1 LHENKEADVSVA
13 VGAPL
18 QLVANWQ
25 LLNRDPLF
33 AFRMLHQATVG
44 PNSKFAADGVLYSIT
59 ESKTKRV
66 MYPIVQ
72 LERAGGITK
81 NNGMKLLLHVI
92 TARVWTCQIS
102 V

>member
-59 ESKTKRV
+59 ESKQNVSCIRSFSLNALVASQKIMV
-66 MYPIVQ
+66 
-72 LERAGGITK
+72 
-81 NNGMKLLLHVI
+81 
-92 TARVWTCQIS
+92 
-102 V
+102 